1 MIHVYLVRHAAA
13 VEGDSATPDAARAL
27 TTKGRKRFHKIAR
40 ALGRHGEK
48 LDAILTSPL
57 VRAVQTAEILA
68 GEIRHGEVAV
78 LPELAPGQTVDALL
92 RAVAKRAGKGGS
104 VALVGH
110 EPQLSSSVAALAHLS
125 AAQSSKLEFKSGAVV
140 RIDVSDLPAGKT
152 AQPRW
157 WLKPRSGARR
167 KGLPLQEPKAK
178 QGAAARQAKAQRSAK
193 EKKKSRPKPAP
204 KAKARSSAPKPKAA
218 AVSKPAA
225 APSKADAV
233 SPARNVPQKFMGSP
247 RSATPP
253 PTAPAH
259 ASPAGAQPAP
269 SETKPE

>member
-78 LPELAPGQTVDALL
+78 LAELEPGQTVDALL

-110 EPQLSSSVAALAHLS
+110 EPQLSSAVAALAHLS
-125 AAQSSKLEFKSGAVV
+125 AAQSSNLEFKSGAVV

-204 KAKARSSAPKPKAA
+204 KAKARSNAPKPKAA
-218 AVSKPAA
+218 AASKPAA
-225 APSKADAV
+225 APS
-233 SPARNVPQKFMGSP
+233 ARNVPQKFMGSP
-247 RSATPP
+247 RSVVPP

-259 ASPAGAQPAP
+259 ASPAGAPPAP
-269 SETKPE
+269 TEPKPEEP